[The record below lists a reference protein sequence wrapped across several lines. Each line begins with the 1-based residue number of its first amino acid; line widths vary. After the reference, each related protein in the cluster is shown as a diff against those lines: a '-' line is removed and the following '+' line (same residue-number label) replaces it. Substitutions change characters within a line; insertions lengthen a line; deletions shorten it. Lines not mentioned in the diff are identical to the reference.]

1 MAPGDQSLV
10 YEILSGDVNAY
21 ALLVKR
27 YQKPIFN
34 LMLRMTGSEQDA
46 FDLTQETFVRAYEKL
61 EKFNPAAPFFPWL
74 YTMGLNL
81 ARDFLRRAN
90 RAQINSYE
98 SENSVSPESDLD
110 DRLADQIDIQ
120 QVQKG
125 LQLLPVD
132 YREALL
138 LRFHEEL
145 SINEVAYALGLSIS
159 AAKMRIHRGLLK
171 LRGLLEEHLTLD
183 GFEHGKDPH
192 EC

>member
-1 MAPGDQSLV
+1 MASGEETLV

-46 FDLTQETFVRAYEKL
+46 VDLTQETFVRAYEKL
-61 EKFNPAAPFFPWL
+61 EKFNPSAPFFPWL

-81 ARDFLRRAN
+81 ARDFLRRAK
-90 RAQINSYE
+90 RSPIDSYE
-98 SENSVSPESDLD
+98 SENSFSVDSDQE

-120 QVQKG
+120 QVQEG

-138 LRFHEEL
+138 LRFHEGL
-145 SINEVAYALGLSIS
+145 SVNEVAHALGLSLS
-159 AAKMRIHRGLLK
+159 GAKMRIHRGLLK
-171 LRGLLEEHLTLD
+171 LRQVLEKQCILD
-183 GFEHGKDPH
+183 RI
-192 EC
+192 

>member
-1 MAPGDQSLV
+1 MASGEETLV
-10 YEILSGDVNAY
+10 CEILSGDVNAY

-46 FDLTQETFVRAYEKL
+46 VDLTQETFLRAYEKL
-61 EKFNPAAPFFPWL
+61 EKFNPSAPFFPWL

-81 ARDFLRRAN
+81 ARDFLRRAK
-90 RAQINSYE
+90 RSPIEFYE
-98 SENSVSPESDLD
+98 PENSFSIEFDQD

-120 QVQKG
+120 QVQER
-125 LQLLPVD
+125 LQLLPAD

-171 LRGLLEEHLTLD
+171 LRQLLEKH
-183 GFEHGKDPH
+183 
-192 EC
+192 